1 MSTKVVLNPRPRT
14 EMLNTAIMIGLIVIA
29 ILSLC
34 SIERH
39 IRAIE
44 HPSLQPFQSV
54 TVSSL
59 AMM

>member
-1 MSTKVVLNPRPRT
+1 MSTNVALNSKPRP
-14 EMLNTAIMIGLIVIA
+14 ELLNTEIMIGLIVIA

-44 HPSLQPFQSV
+44 HPSLQPVQIAM
-54 TVSSL
+54 VSSL
-59 AMM
+59 ATM